1 MTDART
7 PDPAAP
13 HPTTAQSAWTC
24 PLRQAPRR
32 IQIARIGYD
41 ILAFGAALAV
51 AFAGHPFLA
60 GLVGAG
66 AIVVTG
72 LIWWRPYTA
81 KMPREAAIAVRAAVV
96 GGLAWML
103 GSGITALTQWAAA
116 AGAWAGVRGVG
127 YLTAVAG
134 GMVGGVGAYGLLR
147 YAVFRA
153 RN

>member
-1 MTDART
+1 MTDASE
-7 PDPAAP
+7 PDPATP
-13 HPTTAQSAWTC
+13 HPTTTSPWTC

-32 IQIARIGYD
+32 IQIARIVYD
-41 ILAFGAALAV
+41 ILTFGAALAV

-66 AIVVTG
+66 LIVATG

-81 KMPREAAIAVRAAVV
+81 KMPREAAIAARAAVV
-96 GGLAWML
+96 GAVAWIL
-103 GSGITALTQWAAA
+103 GSAITALTGWAAA
-116 AGAWAGVRGVG
+116 AGAPAGVRGVG